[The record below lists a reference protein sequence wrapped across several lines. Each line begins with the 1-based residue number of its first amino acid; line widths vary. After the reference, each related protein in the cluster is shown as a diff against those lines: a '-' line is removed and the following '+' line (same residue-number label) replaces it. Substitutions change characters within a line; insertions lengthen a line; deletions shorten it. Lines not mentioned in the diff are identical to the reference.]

1 MGHYSRRSQA
11 RGLQPLCWS
20 SSIPLYRD
28 PRFNPKEAPMWEAIK
43 NALMSA
49 KEATGIEIPG
59 LPADLGSI
67 GDSAATAVQ
76 TVTESANGAIDGAAG
91 AAETAAAAVD
101 SASQALPD
109 LTSGLTDG
117 SPKR

>member
-1 MGHYSRRSQA
+1 
-11 RGLQPLCWS
+11 
-20 SSIPLYRD
+20 
-28 PRFNPKEAPMWEAIK
+28 MWEAIK

-76 TVTESANGAIDGAAG
+76 TVTESANGAIDGAAA
-91 AAETAAAAVD
+91 AAEAAGEIRHG
-101 SASQALPD
+101 D
-109 LTSGLTDG
+109 LHD
-117 SPKR
+117 RACVV

>member
-1 MGHYSRRSQA
+1 
-11 RGLQPLCWS
+11 
-20 SSIPLYRD
+20 
-28 PRFNPKEAPMWEAIK
+28 MWEAMK
-43 NALMSA
+43 NALMSV

-76 TVTESANGAIDGAAG
+76 SVSESATGVFDGAAG
-91 AAETAAAAVD
+91 AAEAAAGGVAGVAETAATTVE

-109 LTSGLTDG
+109 LTGGLLGG
-117 SPKR
+117 SPEK

>member
-1 MGHYSRRSQA
+1 
-11 RGLQPLCWS
+11 
-20 SSIPLYRD
+20 
-28 PRFNPKEAPMWEAIK
+28 MWEAIK

-76 TVTESANGAIDGAAG
+76 AVTESGTGAVDGAATVAETVTGGVAG
-91 AAETAAAAVD
+91 AGETAAAAVD

-117 SPKR
+117 SPKS

>member
-1 MGHYSRRSQA
+1 
-11 RGLQPLCWS
+11 
-20 SSIPLYRD
+20 
-28 PRFNPKEAPMWEAIK
+28 MWEAIK

-49 KEATGIEIPG
+49 KEATGIELPG

-67 GDSAATAVQ
+67 GDSAATAVH
-76 TVTESANGAIDGAAG
+76 TVTESANGAIDGAAAAAETVTGGVVG
-91 AAETAAAAVD
+91 AGETAAAAVD

>member
-1 MGHYSRRSQA
+1 
-11 RGLQPLCWS
+11 
-20 SSIPLYRD
+20 
-28 PRFNPKEAPMWEAIK
+28 MWEAIK
-43 NALMSA
+43 NALMGV

-76 TVTESANGAIDGAAG
+76 TVTESANGAIDGAAT
-91 AAETAAAAVD
+91 AAEAVTGGVVGVGETAAAAVD

-109 LTSGLTDG
+109 LTGGITDS